1 MKRHSGRGVAA
12 VYGVAVVALASS
24 PIPGTPLI
32 RSARADT
39 DEGSAACTVAS
50 LRGGYV
56 VSVNGFVTLNGQGDT
71 SPNGTV
77 SEFTPVMEIGTFA
90 FDGAGTVSRA
100 VTVSVGGIPF
110 PVNDI
115 GTYVTNADCSG
126 SIALSANSDTFN
138 FNVVDEDSIAIVPMK
153 LGQSGAGT
161 LTRQRIRDCS
171 AETFRGTYV
180 FSVNGLG
187 TGLPVPPPPPTDG
200 FFPVSVIGTWD
211 FDGKGGVTR
220 SLSLSFD
227 GYPFPYADT
236 GTYQVNSNCTLSA
249 YFSSDTEAFQIIA
262 IDANR
267 LVEGVVTAGRVGAGT
282 LVRQRR

>member
-12 VYGVAVVALASS
+12 VYSVAVVALASS

-32 RSARADT
+32 RSALADT
-39 DEGSAACTVAS
+39 DEGTAACSVAS

-71 SPNGTV
+71 SLTGTV

-126 SIALSANSDTFN
+126 SIALSTNSDTFN

-187 TGLPVPPPPPTDG
+187 TSLPVPPPPSTDG

-220 SLSLSFD
+220 SLSLSYD
-227 GYPFPYADT
+227 GYPFPYSDT

-249 YFSSDTEAFQIIA
+249 YFPSDTEAFQIIA
-262 IDANR
+262 SDANR
-267 LVEGVVTAGRVGAGT
+267 LVESVVTAGRGAAGT

>member
-1 MKRHSGRGVAA
+1 MKRHSARGVAA
-12 VYGVAVVALASS
+12 VYGVALAALASS

-32 RSARADT
+32 RSAWADT

-56 VSVNGFVTLNGQGDT
+56 VSLNGFVTLNGQGDT

-126 SIALSANSDTFN
+126 SIALSTNSDTFN

-171 AETFRGTYV
+171 AQTFRGTYV

-187 TGLPVPPPPPTDG
+187 TSLPVPPSPPTDG

-220 SLSLSFD
+220 SLSLSYD
-227 GYPFPYADT
+227 GYPFPYSDT

-249 YFSSDTEAFQIIA
+249 YFPSDTEAFQIIA

-267 LVEGVVTAGRVGAGT
+267 LVQGVVTAGRLGAGT

>member
-1 MKRHSGRGVAA
+1 MKRHSGRRVAA
-12 VYGVAVVALASS
+12 AYGVAVVALASS

-32 RSARADT
+32 RSALADSDGGT
-39 DEGSAACTVAS
+39 VVCTVAS

-90 FDGAGTVSRA
+90 FNGAGTVSRA
-100 VTVSVGGIPF
+100 VTVSVGGMPF

-126 SIALSANSDTFN
+126 SIAFPTNSDTFN

-171 AETFRGTYV
+171 AQTFRGTYV

-200 FFPVSVIGTWD
+200 FFPVSVIGTWV

-220 SLSLSFD
+220 SLSLSYD
-227 GYPFPYADT
+227 GYPFPYLDT

-249 YFSSDTEAFQIIA
+249 YFPSDTEAFQIIA
-262 IDANR
+262 IDTNR
-267 LVEGVVTAGRVGAGT
+267 LVQGVVTAGRVGAGT

>member
-32 RSARADT
+32 RSALADT
-39 DEGSAACTVAS
+39 DEGTVVCTVAS
-50 LRGGYV
+50 LRGGFV

-71 SPNGTV
+71 SLNGTV
-77 SEFTPVMEIGTFA
+77 SQFTPVMEIGTFA
-90 FDGAGTVSRA
+90 FNGAGTVSRA

-126 SIALSANSDTFN
+126 SIAFPTNSDTFN

-187 TGLPVPPPPPTDG
+187 TSLPVPPPPPTDG

-220 SLSLSFD
+220 SLSLSYD
-227 GYPFPYADT
+227 GYPFPYSDT
-236 GTYQVNSNCTLSA
+236 GTYQVSSNCTLSA
-249 YFSSDTEAFQIIA
+249 YFPSDTEAFQIIA

>member
-1 MKRHSGRGVAA
+1 MKRHSGRRVAA

-32 RSARADT
+32 RSALADT
-39 DEGSAACTVAS
+39 DEGTVGCTVAS
-50 LRGGYV
+50 LRGGFV

-90 FDGAGTVSRA
+90 FNGAGAVSRA

-126 SIALSANSDTFN
+126 SIAFPTNSDTFN

-187 TGLPVPPPPPTDG
+187 TALPVPPPPPTDG
-200 FFPVSVIGTWD
+200 FFPVSVIGTWV
-211 FDGKGGVTR
+211 FNGKGGVTR
-220 SLSLSFD
+220 SLSLSYD
-227 GYPFPYADT
+227 GYPVPYLDT

-249 YFSSDTEAFQIIA
+249 YFPSDTEAFQIIA

-267 LVEGVVTAGRVGAGT
+267 LVEGVVTVGRVGAGT

>member
-1 MKRHSGRGVAA
+1 MKRHSGRRVAA

-32 RSARADT
+32 RSALADT
-39 DEGSAACTVAS
+39 DGATVVCTVAS
-50 LRGGYV
+50 LRGGFV

-71 SPNGTV
+71 SLNGTV

-90 FDGAGTVSRA
+90 FNGAGTVSRA

-126 SIALSANSDTFN
+126 SMAFPSNSDTFN

-187 TGLPVPPPPPTDG
+187 TSLPVPPPPPTDG
-200 FFPVSVIGTWD
+200 FFPVSVIGTWV
-211 FDGKGGVTR
+211 FNGKGGVTR
-220 SLSLSFD
+220 SLSLSYD
-227 GYPFPYADT
+227 GYPVPYSDT

-249 YFSSDTEAFQIIA
+249 YFPSDTEAFQIIA

>member
-32 RSARADT
+32 RSALADT
-39 DEGSAACTVAS
+39 DEGSTACTVAS

-56 VSVNGFVTLNGQGDT
+56 VSLNGFVTLNGQGDT

-90 FDGAGTVSRA
+90 FDGAGKVSRA